1 MSIKARLVMVL
12 TIILIV
18 FSGASGITLL
28 TLNKQTPK
36 LNSTQVAANRVAEL
50 SIPLLTT
57 IKDLKMDVVQVQQ
70 WISDISAT
78 RGMDGLN
85 DGFDEAKANADKFNE
100 DLAKA
105 RELTNQLGLQSV
117 NLALDEVE
125 KAFPPYYETGV
136 KMGETY
142 VAEGPAGGNVM
153 MGSFDAV
160 AEKMGETLDALIAE
174 VENATTQRL
183 GELRALSAEV
193 SEGNAS
199 IIKLNLMLGAVG
211 LAVALVGAIYLFVV
225 IKSSIEALLNDIGI
239 LSRQDYEAEKML
251 KADRS
256 DEFGAVAVTIIDTCE
271 KLLQV
276 SKDEEK
282 RKAQE
287 QEAIEQRRKERMAM
301 AEQFETS
308 VGSVVEMVS
317 AAASEMQDTAKGM
330 STTADMTSQQSST
343 VAAAAEEASTNVQ
356 TVASAAEEL
365 SSSISEISRQVAQS
379 TQISSTAV
387 AEVQGANE
395 KVKGLANAAN
405 KIGEVVALITDI
417 ADQTNLLA
425 LNATIEAARA
435 GDAGKGFA
443 VVASEVK
450 NLATQTAKA
459 TEEISAQIG
468 GIQGATQEAVTA
480 IESIGSIINQ
490 MNEIASTIAA
500 AVEEQGAATQE
511 IARNVEQAAQGTTEV
526 SENISLVTQG
536 AGETGQNANQIL
548 DSSGELT
555 RQSEMLSKEVQKF
568 LGTIRGA

>member
-12 TIILIV
+12 AIILIV

-183 GELRALSAEV
+183 GELRALSVEV

-282 RKAQE
+282 RKVQE

-417 ADQTNLLA
+417 A
-425 LNATIEAARA
+425 
-435 GDAGKGFA
+435 
-443 VVASEVK
+443 
-450 NLATQTAKA
+450 
-459 TEEISAQIG
+459 
-468 GIQGATQEAVTA
+468 
-480 IESIGSIINQ
+480 
-490 MNEIASTIAA
+490 
-500 AVEEQGAATQE
+500 
-511 IARNVEQAAQGTTEV
+511 
-526 SENISLVTQG
+526 
-536 AGETGQNANQIL
+536 
-548 DSSGELT
+548 
-555 RQSEMLSKEVQKF
+555 
-568 LGTIRGA
+568 